1 MERISILVPTWKR
14 SRFLPLL
21 LRNLKI
27 QDYPHHL
34 LEVVILDDCPE
45 EPLIKDSEL
54 EEVKKHLHP
63 IKLNYIKDKERKTIG
78 KKRNLLVK
86 HATSNI
92 VAYLDDDDIYF
103 PTYISYSY
111 DTLKNNKLGCV
122 GSNKMI
128 FAMSDFNYDVFAID
142 CGDNKKL
149 IHEATIMM
157 TKKWFRV
164 SCGFG
169 DNSQGEGKSLFFGME
184 RSVAIT
190 DIRNVMC
197 CLQHRWNTVEKTQFA
212 TPEKKIDMQMDDNLK
227 KILDK
232 IIKDN

>member
-45 EPLIKDSEL
+45 EALIKDSEL
-54 EEVKKHLHP
+54 EDVKKHLHP
-63 IKLNYIKDKERKTIG
+63 IKLNYIKDKQRKTIG

-92 VAYLDDDDIYF
+92 VAYMDDDDVYF

-111 DTLKNNKLGCV
+111 DTLKKNKLGCV

-128 FAMSDFNYDVFAID
+128 FSMSDFNYDVFAID

-149 IHEATIMM
+149 IHEATIMFN
-157 TKKWFRV
+157 KKWFRA

-169 DNSQGEGKSLFFGME
+169 DNSQGEGAKLFYGME
-184 RSVAIT
+184 RKVGIT
-190 DIRNVMC
+190 DIRHCMC
-197 CLQHRWNTVEKTQFA
+197 WLQHPFNTIDKKQFA
-212 TPEKKIDMQMDDNLK
+212 TEEKRIDMTMDDNLK

-232 IIKDN
+232 IIKHN